1 MGHGHSHAPVT
12 AAGGQRRRLAIV
24 LALTVGVLVAE
35 VVGAAV
41 SGSLALLA
49 DAGHMTTD
57 AVGIAGALGAV
68 TLAQRPARG
77 RRTFGWQRV
86 EILAAVANGLL
97 LVAVAVF
104 VLIEAIRRIGDPP
117 EVESGPMLV
126 IAGIGLVVN
135 LVSLAVLHRGRAQSL
150 NVRGAYLEVLADALG
165 SVAVIVAALVI
176 LGTGWTPADTVASI
190 VIGCLV
196 LPRALHLLRDAL
208 DVLLEAAPRGSTWAR
223 CGSTS
228 SGWTASS
235 TSRPARGRSP
245 RGRPSSRRT
254 SSSPR
259 RRWPPATAGA
269 CWTRSASAW
278 ASTSTSRTAPSR
290 SRPSRTQATR
300 RPSTMEGN
308 AEWGEDRTV
317 GGGGI
322 GGPRAALGHVGARRA
337 ADLGPDVHPAPRAVV
352 GARRRQHRRPGRLPG
367 RRRPAPALGGAL
379 AVVAD
384 AGLGRRHGL
393 AVRRHRHVDER
404 LQHGAVQRA
413 HDAAHDPV
421 ADHAAAAARWPRRS
435 PSRYAPCR
443 GARARPG
450 CRGPCCS
457 TRCTAGSAGSSRTR
471 CSPCRCSSRAS
482 TASTSRRCSTC

>member
-24 LALTVGVLVAE
+24 LTLTVGVLVAE

-57 AVGIAGALGAV
+57 AVGIALALGAV

-104 VLIEAIRRIGDPP
+104 VLVEAIRRIGDPP

-208 DVLLEAAPRGSTWAR
+208 DVLLEAAPRGVDM
-223 CGSTS
+223 
-228 SGWTASS
+228 
-235 TSRPARGRSP
+235 
-245 RGRPSSRRT
+245 
-254 SSSPR
+254 
-259 RRWPPATAGA
+259 
-269 CWTRSASAW
+269 
-278 ASTSTSRTAPSR
+278 
-290 SRPSRTQATR
+290 TQVR
-300 RPSTMEGN
+300 EH
-308 AEWGEDRTV
+308 
-317 GGGGI
+317 I
-322 GGPRAALGHVGARRA
+322 LGVDGV
-337 ADLGPDVHPAPRAVV
+337 LDVHDLHAWTITSGSPVLSAHVV
-352 GARRRQHRRPGRLPG
+352 VTED
-367 RRRPAPALGGAL
+367 AL
-379 AVVAD
+379 AAGHGGRVLDALCECLGEHFDVAHCTFQIEAESH
-384 AGLGRRHGL
+384 AGHE
-393 AVRRHRHVDER
+393 A
-404 LQHGAVQRA
+404 
-413 HDAAHDPV
+413 PV
-421 ADHAAAAARWPRRS
+421 HE
-435 PSRYAPCR
+435 
-443 GARARPG
+443 
-450 CRGPCCS
+450 
-457 TRCTAGSAGSSRTR
+457 
-471 CSPCRCSSRAS
+471 
-482 TASTSRRCSTC
+482 